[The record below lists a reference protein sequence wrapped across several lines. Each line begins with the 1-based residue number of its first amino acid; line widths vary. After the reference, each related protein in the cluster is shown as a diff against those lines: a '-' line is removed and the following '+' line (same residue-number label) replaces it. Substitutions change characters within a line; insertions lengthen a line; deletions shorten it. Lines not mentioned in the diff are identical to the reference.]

1 MVTPA
6 SFSACSVNSISDSPC
21 WARLISGSPLKLNA
35 SRQEP
40 VTVVGSADA
49 APTSLTECSIGVC
62 KCTAHPLLD
71 LWLMFIRLKDSLGK
85 PAVAGGGLWRTMGR
99 AGWCNLRRT
108 QRQRVS
114 RWDWSIDQFRCLSE
128 RFPLLQS
135 MPQAPQSAA
144 DNSAALVSAN
154 RHSLL
159 DSQQLTPAILKP
171 AVSASRRPQQKSGIG
186 E

>member
-85 PAVAGGGLWRTMGR
+85 PAVACGGPW
-99 AGWCNLRRT
+99 AGPDGVTCVVPSDNLFPGGT
-108 QRQRVS
+108 GQWISSAVSQRDFRFCS
-114 RWDWSIDQFRCLSE
+114 RCL
-128 RFPLLQS
+128 RHRNLLQTI
-135 MPQAPQSAA
+135 
-144 DNSAALVSAN
+144 L
-154 RHSLL
+154 RHLSL
-159 DSQQLTPAILKP
+159 
-171 AVSASRRPQQKSGIG
+171 RIG
-186 E
+186 TRSWTLNN